1 MSELMKKIE
10 YAFANLEEGKAMQ
23 VSGVEGAAEGWLL
36 REKQGVMIAALPSDY
51 KRAFDETFSGICMRT
66 SSRWIDDDKRDLI
79 IIESDQFENRRPFA
93 RLCEDFLSSENAAG
107 ISKDPKDW
115 WHKWKTL
122 MGNSSVTKMPYA
134 VIGEL
139 LVLLKLI
146 QSKEDPNWT
155 GPEGGSHDI
164 ELGTQSFEV
173 KSTIERVD
181 ETITISNQFQ
191 LSPGADKALH
201 LAFCRFEPDR
211 GDLSINTIAQSL
223 ISVGYDEEEL
233 EAKLK
238 KLGYPDGRTSREQT
252 YDLLEAEVYAVD
264 RNFPRIVPQSFKDD
278 VFPAGVIKMIYD
290 VSLSNLNRKSLDD
303 FLKLKT
309 PPPHKN

>member
-10 YAFANLEEGKAMQ
+10 YAFANLEEGKAMP

-51 KRAFDETFSGICMRT
+51 ERVFDETFSGICMRT
-66 SSRWIDDDKRDLI
+66 SSRWIDDNKRNLI

-93 RLCEDFLSSENAAG
+93 RLCEDFLSVENAQG

-122 MGNSSVTKMPYA
+122 MGNSSVNKMPYA

-146 QSKEDPNWT
+146 QSGENPNWS
-155 GPEGGSHDI
+155 GPDGATHDL
-164 ELGTQSFEV
+164 ELAASSIEV

-181 ETITISNQFQ
+181 ETVTISNQHQ
-191 LSPGADKALH
+191 LSPGKGKTLH
-201 LAFCRFEPDR
+201 LIFCRFEPER
-211 GDLSINTIAQSL
+211 GDLSIDALAKSL
-223 ISVGYDEEEL
+223 VAAGFDKEQL
-233 EAKLK
+233 EGKLK
-238 KLGYPDGRTSREQT
+238 KLGYPVGRTSREKT
-252 YDLLEAEVYAVD
+252 YDLLEAEVYPVD
-264 RNFPRIVPQSFKDD
+264 EIFPRIVPQSFKGNIC
-278 VFPAGVIKMIYD
+278 PAGVVKMVYD
-290 VSLSNLNRKSLDD
+290 ISLSNLDRIQLDD
-303 FLKLKT
+303 FLS
-309 PPPHKN
+309 NVG